1 MSRVRRAAV
10 AAVVLAAVAGC
21 GGSSTPA
28 ASATPAGGS
37 TPSPAASPLSS
48 GVAAGPALVVAQ
60 FAFAPSPLTV
70 SPGQV
75 VTVTNRDGATHTV
88 TSDQGGAF
96 HSGDL
101 SKGAPMTFTAPT
113 KPGTYT
119 FHCDYHASMHGTL
132 VVK

>member
-1 MSRVRRAAV
+1 MSTART
-10 AAVVLAAVAGC
+10 AAVVIALTALAGC

-28 ASATPAGGS
+28 STGSPSAAASTPAS
-37 TPSPAASPLSS
+37 SPAA
-48 GVAAGPALVVAQ
+48 AAGPALIVAQ
-60 FAFAPSPLTV
+60 FAYSPSPLRV

-101 SKGAPMTFTAPT
+101 NKGTPMTFTAPT